1 MMNISKKR
9 VRNNRIYFHLDDDE
23 KMILEQRMAAVGISN
38 RDGFARK
45 MILDG
50 YIIQVDTAPT
60 NELVRLVKNAT
71 NNINQIAKRAN
82 ESGSVFENDV
92 VDLLAE
98 CNRLIPL
105 VVEAHR
111 NVAILSKK

>member
-1 MMNISKKR
+1 MSMSKKR
-9 VRNNRIYFHLDDDE
+9 VRNNRIYFHLDDNE
-23 KMILEQRMAAVGISN
+23 KKTLEQRMAAVGIKN

-50 YIIQVDTAPT
+50 YIVQIDTKST
-60 NELVRLVKNAT
+60 EELVRLIKNAT

-82 ESGSVFENDV
+82 ESGSVYENDV
-92 VDLLAE
+92 LDLLTE
-98 CNRLIPL
+98 CNRLVPL

-111 NVAILSKK
+111 NVAILSKN